1 METRSVSKPDKSEN
15 YSSFCP
21 LVIVSRHQQGVIKW
35 GSCCFPLNKI
45 SYLLRNVGRKE
56 RFLCGTL
63 EDGSLSPRHLCWP
76 FAIYH
81 LAWWSF
87 SLRQLSTRHHLN
99 SLTAQ
104 SAPSQ
109 SSVSRSYSAVHCSQ
123 QLKIWY
129 ISCLSDPMSIPS
141 LNFLLLIFWTWMV
154 ASCDDSGSL
163 FVFCSVPKFPNSC

>member
-1 METRSVSKPDKSEN
+1 MQRVWVQFLVGELRSYKWSKKKKTEWNWPESPSHLWWVI
-15 YSSFCP
+15 SSLWDFGGWFSFSQTSLLTFCN
-21 LVIVSRHQQGVIKW
+21 LSR
-35 GSCCFPLNKI
+35 
-45 SYLLRNVGRKE
+45 
-56 RFLCGTL
+56 
-63 EDGSLSPRHLCWP
+63 
-76 FAIYH
+76 
-81 LAWWSF
+81 SF
-87 SLRQLSTRHHLN
+87 SLRQLSARHHLN

-141 LNFLLLIFWTWMV
+141 LNFFLLIFWTWMV